1 MFNAESVSYRG
12 DGHVVVRIAPSN
24 SEDAAALQLLRPDRF
39 RRRDEIGFA
48 YQDDGGNMRVDTIE
62 SESLQGRTTF
72 TVELSRAESNRGT
85 YIHEMAVNNYTPD
98 EVAEVRAHLLL
109 LGKLPSDVP
118 RRDLDFLR
126 TFLGIDLA
134 VDNGALLPRLV
145 RELKLPPSELLPRA
159 RLVAVHTL
167 KNTRTV
173 EHVLELALGPMG
185 QKSISVRF
193 RGRRHQHYTN
203 REPAILEVRGQC
215 IISSS
220 QGVGTET
227 L

>member
-1 MFNAESVSYRG
+1 MVGVVPNAAYRHFPDRDALLGRHFFNAESVSYRG

-48 YQDDGGNMRVDTIE
+48 YQDDGGNMRVETIE

-173 EHVLELALGPMG
+173 EHVLDSHSGLW
-185 QKSISVRF
+185 VRS
-193 RGRRHQHYTN
+193 
-203 REPAILEVRGQC
+203 PSA
-215 IISSS
+215 SSS
-220 QGVGTET
+220 FSTPGAPHERH
-227 L
+227 